1 LLPGHQDSI
10 TSVKFSPD
18 GRWLA
23 SSSKDGTVRLWDTAT
38 WMSHPLKFEESW
50 QNKIV
55 REIAFGPDGGLLAA
69 ADDEGMIRT
78 WNVENGRLTHVGRAH
93 NNKIQ
98 GLAFSPD
105 GALLASASE
114 DTNIKLWRIADW
126 TEVRELAG
134 HTKGVWQASFS
145 PDGRFLVSASDDRTA
160 RVWDV
165 TTGRQATQPIL
176 LERAAWS
183 VDFSPDGKII
193 AIGCAD
199 GTVHLWDFNAS
210 AGSAMLDH
218 HTVLRIVD
226 GPVWYVKFNRNPDE
240 VRLGIGSVDK
250 TARIFSVRRFRTM
263 FMDVEKLERDAEHEG
278 GLQVRPGQSDPDIV
292 PIAQDRF
299 VPVEMEADRTA
310 STARP

>member
-1 LLPGHQDSI
+1 M
-10 TSVKFSPD
+10 KFED
-18 GRWLA
+18 GR
-23 SSSKDGTVRLWDTAT
+23 
-38 WMSHPLKFEESW
+38 

-55 REIAFGPDGGLLAA
+55 REIAFSPDGRALAA
-69 ADDEGMIRT
+69 AGDDGMIRV
-78 WNVENGRLTHVGRAH
+78 WDIADGRLTHVWRAH

-105 GALLASASE
+105 GTLLASASE
-114 DTNIKLWRIADW
+114 DTTIRLWRIADW

-165 TTGRQATQPIL
+165 ATGRQVTEPIVQ
-176 LERAAWS
+176 ERAAWS
-183 VDFSPDGKII
+183 ADFSPDGKII

-199 GTVHLWDFNAS
+199 ATVHLWDFGAS
-210 AGSAMLDH
+210 AASATLEH
-218 HTVLRIVD
+218 HTVLRIAD
-226 GPVWYVKFNRNPDE
+226 GPVWYVKFNRDPDD
-240 VRLGIGSVDK
+240 VRLGIGSADK
-250 TARIFSVRRFRTM
+250 TARIFSIRRFRTM
-263 FMDVEKLERDAEHEG
+263 FVDPERLESDAEHES

-299 VPVEMEADRTA
+299 SGVERKMPTG
-310 STARP
+310 PH